1 MKENDFLGTKPLTES
16 QLARIPEEC
25 RIFVQAI
32 REGDFILAG
41 EHLPPGYNGEEK
53 LRDLMV
59 EMDDA
64 AYLRGLAASKYFNR
78 ALQRQAVELYV
89 QACRSGSPACALFL
103 ARGLTDRQLSGTA
116 EGSAVRW
123 ALYTGSAALVRE
135 LVKLG
140 FSPDG
145 LSERSDTPALV
156 AAAANRQWKLLE
168 TLLECGANPA
178 ARDRQGRTLLHRL
191 AGHEGIPGIADRL
204 LSTGRL
210 PLDVRDEK
218 GTTPAMVAA
227 DEGRTDILAVFREHG
242 FDEALY
248 DERGR
253 TVAHHAAMSGS
264 IESVRFC
271 VEAGLN
277 LEARD
282 FDGRTPILAALSP
295 DARGSGETS
304 ALILDILCRAGARL
318 EPMDVFGENL
328 AHLAVRRKNPDVAV
342 WAALQPGL
350 DWRAKNQYGWTPV
363 DILDHESGKD
373 KFNETVLAALTRR
386 NAVLAMQG
394 SGGLDDGPLL

>member
-1 MKENDFLGTKPLTES
+1 MEEEDFRGAKPLTES
-16 QLARIPEEC
+16 QLARIPAEC

-32 REGDFILAG
+32 REGDFALAT
-41 EHLPPGYNGEEK
+41 ETPPPGYNGQEK
-53 LRDLMV
+53 LLDLMV

-64 AYLRGLAASKYFNR
+64 AYLRGLAAAGHYGRIFE
-78 ALQRQAVELYV
+78 RQTVDLYV
-89 QACRSGSPACALFL
+89 QACRSKAPACALFL
-103 ARGLTDRQLSGTA
+103 ARRLTDRQLAGTG
-116 EGSAVRW
+116 EGSAVGW
-123 ALYTGSAALVRE
+123 ALYTGSPGLVRG
-135 LVKLG
+135 LAKLG
-140 FSPDG
+140 FSLDG
-145 LSERSDTPALV
+145 LTQRHDTPALL
-156 AAAANRQWKLLE
+156 AAASRRQWELLE

-204 LSTGRL
+204 LATGHL

-227 DEGRTDILAVFREHG
+227 SEGRTDILEVFWKHG

-253 TVAHHAAMSGS
+253 TVAHHAAMSGN

-271 VEAGLN
+271 AEAGLN

-304 ALILDILCRAGARL
+304 ALILDILHRAGARL
-318 EPMDVFGENL
+318 EPRDVFGENL

-342 WAALQPGL
+342 WAARQPGL

-363 DILDHESGKD
+363 DILDHESGKE

-386 NAVLAMQG
+386 NAVLAMQDP
-394 SGGLDDGPLL
+394 GGPDDGPLL